1 MLLFI
6 LKQLAMDQMSFQRNR
21 FGLDQETIEISEK
34 DLADKVGGEYI
45 EVDDC
50 NYSDKADLCFVCKK
64 KSHWQFFCTISCK
77 Q

>member
-1 MLLFI
+1 
-6 LKQLAMDQMSFQRNR
+6 MDQMSFQRNR

-50 NYSDKADLCFVCKK
+50 NYSDKADLCFVCKQ
-64 KSHWQFFCTISCK
+64 KSHWQFFCTISCR

>member
-1 MLLFI
+1 VRYLLNVCKIQNCGFLNFSSRFI
-6 LKQLAMDQMSFQRNR
+6 P
-21 FGLDQETIEISEK
+21 K

-64 KSHWQFFCTISCK
+64 NLTGNFSAQFSSRFIPTIK
-77 Q
+77 VN

>member
-1 MLLFI
+1 
-6 LKQLAMDQMSFQRNR
+6 MDQMSFQRNR

-50 NYSDKADLCFVCKK
+50 NYSDKADLCMCSQV
-64 KSHWQFFCTISCK
+64 
-77 Q
+77 